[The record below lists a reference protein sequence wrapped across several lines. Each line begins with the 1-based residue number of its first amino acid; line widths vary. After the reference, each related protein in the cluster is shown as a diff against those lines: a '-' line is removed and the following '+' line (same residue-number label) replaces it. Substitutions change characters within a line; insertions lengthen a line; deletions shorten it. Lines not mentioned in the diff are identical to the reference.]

1 MLPMYVDII
10 PNRKSKPTI
19 LIRECWSEGGKTVKE
34 TRANITHLPEDLINV
49 IILYFKEGRSLA
61 PIDEIFAVER
71 SIPHG
76 HVEAIL
82 AMIKNIGLGTVIA
95 SKPCWQR
102 DYIVAMI
109 AQRIIDPGS
118 ELATSRMF
126 GTTTLGQELG
136 IKEGNSDKLYKA
148 LYWLAKHQ
156 GIIERKLAKSYL
168 GEDSLALYDLTSSY
182 YEGRTCS
189 LAQYGHDRDC
199 KKGLPIIVYGV
210 TTNRNGCPVGV
221 DVFPGNTADAKTLP
235 EQVRK
240 LRHKFGI
247 ERIVLVG
254 DRGLLASTNI
264 ENILKREGIGWISAL
279 RSEGLRGL
287 ADDGYIQ
294 PSLFDERNLAEIT
307 SPDFPGER
315 LIVCFNPFH
324 ADERKRDRESLLAAT
339 QKNLIK
345 LQKEVSRRT
354 RKPMSAEDIAVK
366 YGKIIQRHKMEKHII
381 REIADGKF
389 TWKINEE
396 SVRREE
402 ELDGIYVIRT
412 SEPKEKLSA
421 EDAVRN
427 YKRLSQVEQ
436 AFRTLKGID
445 LKVRPIF
452 HRRED
457 AVRGHIFLCMLAYHV
472 EWHMRKALAPLLYD
486 DEELDILRDK
496 RDPVAPAKASASAKR
511 KKATH
516 RTPDGLPVH
525 SFHTLM
531 KELSTRCRNICKTKN
546 TKAELKINIL
556 TELTP
561 IQKRAMELIKLHPVA
576 GS

>member
-1 MLPMYVDII
+1 MLPMYVEKV
-10 PNRKSKPTI
+10 PNRGAKPTI
-19 LIRECWSEGGKTVKE
+19 LIRESWSEGGKTLKKTVS
-34 TRANITHLPEDLINV
+34 NITHLPEDLINA
-49 IILYFKEGRSLA
+49 ITLYFKEGKSLA

-71 SIPHG
+71 TIPHG

-82 AMIKNIGLGTVIA
+82 AMVKKIGLEAIIA

-102 DYIVAMI
+102 NYITAMI

-126 GTTTLGQELG
+126 GTNTLAEELG
-136 IKEGNSDKLYKA
+136 IKEGNSDKLYEA
-148 LYWLAKHQ
+148 LYWLTEHQ
-156 GIIERKLAKSYL
+156 GIIERKLTKRYL
-168 GEDSLALYDLTSSY
+168 DEDAFALYDVTSSY
-182 YEGRTCS
+182 YEGRTCP
-189 LAQYGHDRDC
+189 LAQYGHDRDG

-264 ENILKREGIGWISAL
+264 DKILRHEGIGWISAL
-279 RSEGLRGL
+279 RSDGIRGL
-287 ADDGYIQ
+287 IDDGYIQ
-294 PSLFDERNLAEIT
+294 PSLFDEHNLAEIS
-307 SPDFPGER
+307 SPEYPGER

-324 ADERKRDRESLLAAT
+324 ADERKRERESLLAAT

-345 LQKEVSRRT
+345 LEKEVSRRT
-354 RKPMSAEDIAVK
+354 RKPMSEQEIAVK

-381 REIADGKF
+381 REIGDGKF

-396 SVRREE
+396 SVKREE

-412 SEPKEKLSA
+412 SEPKEKLPA
-421 EDAVRN
+421 DDAVRN
-427 YKRLSQVEQ
+427 YKRLSEVEQ

-452 HRRED
+452 HRREY

-486 DEELDILRDK
+486 DEELDILRDR
-496 RDPVAPAKASASAKR
+496 RDPVAPAKASVSAKR
-511 KKATH
+511 KKARH
-516 RTPDGLPVH
+516 QTPDGLPVH

-531 KELSTRCRNICKTKN
+531 KELSTRCRNICKAKS
-546 TKAELKINIL
+546 TKAEFKINVL
-556 TELTP
+556 TDPTP
-561 IQKRAMELIKLHPVA
+561 IQKRALELIKLHPVT
-576 GS
+576 GN